1 MPTSAS
7 SARSAFP
14 RPERSNLDRL
24 LDPRSIAFV
33 GGTRAI
39 SAWRVTRAKGFAGRL
54 YMVNPFK
61 DEIDGVATY
70 ASLDDLPE
78 APDAA
83 YVALD
88 PRKTIDTVGLLREMG
103 AGGVAVFGAGF
114 SEVGAAGEELERQ
127 LLAAAGD
134 LALVGPNCYGIVNH
148 VSNGSLWPIDYP
160 RQKLAPNVAFISQS
174 GNIAINV
181 CQNERGVALSHL
193 VSLGNQAGIQV
204 HDLVG
209 HFSRDPGIRAIGI
222 YLDGL
227 KDVPAFHEACLDAA
241 ARGVA
246 VVVLK
251 AGNSEISA
259 GMAMSH
265 TNSLAGSRAMY
276 EALFGRVGV
285 SWVRTIPEMLETL
298 KLFSSWPDPS
308 GNRVALFSCSGGEC
322 GMAADFADEAGLAL
336 VQPDADQARRLREVL
351 PDFGGVSNPLDM
363 TTTLF
368 GRREEVEKAARI
380 MMEGPSDTAI
390 LVMDFAGG
398 ELVPGSAPEQMAQ
411 GLAAACR
418 ATGKRAA
425 IATMKPESLSPAI
438 QQSLRDMGVLP
449 IQGLDTGCLAIAHGA
464 RVAARRAEIAAARPA
479 PLLRGAAAAAPGRVL
494 DEAQSKALLAE
505 AGIAI
510 PRGHVLAAG
519 EDIAALDL
527 SGPVVVKA
535 CTAALPH
542 KTEAGGV
549 VLNVEGA
556 EAITA
561 AVARIGANV
570 AAYDGSIAVERVL
583 VEEMVRGAVAEL
595 IVGIK
600 NDPQFGLAIVVG
612 TGGIFV
618 ELLKD
623 AATLLLPTDRAAV
636 ETAVRGL
643 AGAPL
648 FTGFRGRR
656 PGDVGALVDAV
667 MALAGFAARNAGAL
681 VEADINPLFVLP
693 EGQGVR
699 AGDALLRMAR

>member
-1 MPTSAS
+1 MPVSVS
-7 SARSAFP
+7 SAGSVSANP
-14 RPERSNLDRL
+14 QRANLDRL
-24 LDPRSIAFV
+24 LDPQSIAFV

-39 SAWRVTRAKGFAGRL
+39 SAWRVIRAKGFAGRI

-70 ASLDDLPE
+70 ASLADLPE

-88 PRKTIDTVGLLREMG
+88 PRKTIDNVRLLRDMD

-114 SEVGAAGEELERQ
+114 SEVGTAGEELERQ
-127 LLAAAGD
+127 LLEAAGD

-148 VSNGSLWPIDYP
+148 ASNGSLWPIDYP
-160 RQKLAPNVAFISQS
+160 QQKLAPNVAFISQS

-181 CQNERGVALSHL
+181 CQNERSVALSHL

-204 HDLVG
+204 HDLVD

-222 YLDGL
+222 YIDGL
-227 KDVPAFHEACLDAA
+227 KDVSAFHEACLDALE
-241 ARGVA
+241 RGVA

-251 AGNSEISA
+251 AGISEIGA
-259 GMAMSH
+259 EMAMSH

-276 EALFGRVGV
+276 EALFARAGV

-298 KLFSSWPDPS
+298 KLFSNWPDPS
-308 GNRVALFSCSGGEC
+308 GNRVAFFSCSGGEC
-322 GMAADFADEAGLAL
+322 SMAADFADDAGLEL
-336 VQPDADQARRLREVL
+336 VQPGEDQTRRLREIL
-351 PDFGGVSNPLDM
+351 PAFGGVSNPLDM
-363 TTTLF
+363 TTALF
-368 GRREEVEKAARI
+368 GKREEVEKAVRI

-398 ELVPGSAPEQMAQ
+398 ELVPGSAPAQMAE
-411 GLAAACR
+411 GLAVACR
-418 ATGKRAA
+418 ATGKRAV

-438 QQSLRDMGVLP
+438 QQSLLDLGILP

-464 RVAARRAEIAAARPA
+464 RTAARKAAISASRPG
-479 PLLRGAAAAAPGRVL
+479 PLLRGGDPAAQGRVL
-494 DEAQSKALLAE
+494 DEAQSKTLLAE
-505 AGIAI
+505 AGIPI
-510 PRGHVLAAG
+510 PRGQLLAADNPVVAPG
-519 EDIAALDL
+519 F

-549 VLNVEGA
+549 VLNVEGT
-556 EAITA
+556 EAIAGA
-561 AVARIGANV
+561 AARIKASV
-570 AAYDGSIAVERVL
+570 QAYDGSIAVERVL
-583 VEEMVRGAVAEL
+583 VEEMVQGSVAEL

-623 AATLLLPTDRAAV
+623 AATLLLPTDRATV
-636 ETAVRGL
+636 EVAVRGL
-643 AGAPL
+643 AGATL
-648 FTGFRGRR
+648 FTGFRGRKT
-656 PGDVGALVDAV
+656 GDVDAIVDAV
-667 MALAGFAARNAGAL
+667 MALADFAAANAEAIL
-681 VEADINPLFVLP
+681 EADINPLFVLP
-693 EGQGVR
+693 EGQGVC
-699 AGDALLRMAR
+699 AGDALLRMTC

>member
-1 MPTSAS
+1 VS
-7 SARSAFP
+7 SAGIAATNPQRA
-14 RPERSNLDRL
+14 NLDRL
-24 LDPRSIAFV
+24 LDPQSIAFV

-39 SAWRVTRAKGFAGRL
+39 SAWRVTRAKGFAGRI

-70 ASLDDLPE
+70 ASLADLPE

-83 YVALD
+83 YIALD
-88 PRKTIDTVGLLREMG
+88 PRKTIDNVRLLRQMG
-103 AGGVAVFGAGF
+103 GGGVAVFGAGF

-127 LLAAAGD
+127 LLEAAGG
-134 LALVGPNCYGIVNH
+134 LALFGPNCYGIVNH
-148 VSNGSLWPIDYP
+148 ASNGSLWPIDYP
-160 RQKLAPNVAFISQS
+160 QQKLAPNVAFISQS

-181 CQNERGVALSHL
+181 CQNERSVALSHL

-204 HDLVG
+204 HDLVD
-209 HFSRDPGIRAIGI
+209 HFSRDPAIKAIGVYI
-222 YLDGL
+222 DGL
-227 KDVPAFHEACLDAA
+227 KDVSAFHEACLDAL

-251 AGNSEISA
+251 AGISEMGA
-259 GMAMSH
+259 EMAMSH

-276 EALFGRVGV
+276 EALFARTGV

-298 KLFSSWPDPS
+298 KLFSNWPEPS
-308 GNRVALFSCSGGEC
+308 GNRVAFFSCSGGEC
-322 GMAADFADEAGLAL
+322 SMAADFADDAGLEL
-336 VQPDADQARRLREVL
+336 VQPDEDQTRRLSEIM

-363 TTTLF
+363 TTALF
-368 GRREEVEKAARI
+368 GKREEVEQAARI

-398 ELVPGSAPEQMAQ
+398 ELVPGSASAQMAE

-438 QQSLRDMGVLP
+438 QQSLLDLGILP
-449 IQGLDTGCLAIAHGA
+449 IQGLDTGCLAITHGA
-464 RVAARRAEIAAARPA
+464 RTAARKAEVSASRPR
-479 PLLRGAAAAAPGRVL
+479 PLLRGGDPAVQGRVL
-494 DEAQSKALLAE
+494 DEAQSKKLLAE
-505 AGIAI
+505 AGIPI
-510 PRGHVLAAG
+510 PRGQLLSADNPVVAPG
-519 EDIAALDL
+519 L

-549 VLNVEGA
+549 VLNVEGG
-556 EAITA
+556 EAIA
-561 AVARIGANV
+561 AAADRIRASV
-570 AAYDGSIAVERVL
+570 RAYDGSIVVERVL
-583 VEEMVRGAVAEL
+583 VEEMVRGSVAEL

-623 AATLLLPTDRAAV
+623 AATLLLPTDRATV
-636 ETAVRGL
+636 EAAVRGL
-643 AGAPL
+643 AGATL
-648 FTGFRGRR
+648 FTGFRGRQ
-656 PGDVGALVDAV
+656 PGDVAAIVDAV
-667 MALAGFAARNAGAL
+667 MALADFAARNADAIL
-681 VEADINPLFVLP
+681 EADINPLFVLP
-693 EGQGVR
+693 EGQGVC
-699 AGDALLRMAR
+699 AGDALLRMTR

>member
-1 MPTSAS
+1 MPVSAAES
-7 SARSAFP
+7 VSP

-39 SAWRVTRAKGFAGRL
+39 SAWRVTRAKGFAGRV

-70 ASLDDLPE
+70 ASLTDLPE

-88 PRKTIDTVGLLREMG
+88 PRKTIDNVRLLAAMG

-114 SEVGAAGEELERQ
+114 SEVGADGEELERQ

-148 VSNGSLWPIDYP
+148 VSNGSLWPIDYAA
-160 RQKLAPNVAFISQS
+160 QTLAPNVAFISQS

-209 HFSRDPGIRAIGI
+209 HFSRDPGIRAIGV

-227 KDVPAFHEACLDAA
+227 KDVPAFHEACLDAL

-259 GMAMSH
+259 EMAMSH

-276 EALFGRVGV
+276 EALFARTGV

-298 KLFSSWPDPS
+298 KLFSDWPDTA
-308 GNRVALFSCSGGEC
+308 GDRAAFFSCSGGEC
-322 GMAADFADEAGLAL
+322 GMAADFADEAGLEL
-336 VQPDADQARRLREVL
+336 VQPDADQTRRLREVL

-363 TTTLF
+363 TTALF
-368 GRREEVEKAARI
+368 GKREEVERAVRI
-380 MMEGPSDTAI
+380 MMDGPSETAI
-390 LVMDFAGG
+390 LVMDFSGDA
-398 ELVPGSAPEQMAQ
+398 LAPGSAPEQMAQ

-425 IATMKPESLSPAI
+425 IATMKPESLTPSI
-438 QQSLRDMGVLP
+438 QHSLRDMGILP
-449 IQGLDTGCLAIAHGA
+449 IQGLDTGCRAIAHGA
-464 RVAARRAEIAAARPA
+464 RVAARRAEIIAARPG
-479 PLLRGAAAAAPGRVL
+479 PLLRGAEAAAPARLL
-494 DEAQSKALLAE
+494 DEAESKALLAA
-505 AGIAI
+505 AGVPV
-510 PRGHVLAAG
+510 PRGHVLRVG
-519 EDIAALDL
+519 DDIAAPDL
-527 SGPVVVKA
+527 SGPVAVKA

-542 KTEAGGV
+542 KTEAGAV

-556 EAITA
+556 QAIA
-561 AVARIGANV
+561 RAVSQIRANV
-570 AAYDGSIAVERVL
+570 AAYDASIAVERVL

-595 IVGIK
+595 IAGIK

-623 AATLLLPTDRAAV
+623 AATLLLPTDRATVAR
-636 ETAVRGL
+636 AVRGL

-648 FTGFRGRR
+648 FSGFRGARQ
-656 PGDVGALVDAV
+656 GDVDAIVDAV
-667 MALAGFAARNAGAL
+667 MALADFAAANAGAV

-693 EGQGVR
+693 QGQGVC
-699 AGDALLRMAR
+699 AGDALVRMAR